1 MGQIKRLV
9 LDVLKPLNPTI
20 LSLAESLTSVKGI
33 NSVTCTIEEV
43 DRETETVKVIIEGN
57 DVIFEAV
64 EKMIVDS
71 GSVIRSIDS
80 VTIGK
85 KHHEEKQVVK

>member
-9 LDVLKPLNPTI
+9 LDVLKPLNPSI
-20 LSLAESLTSVKGI
+20 LVVAETLTGAKGI
-33 NSVTCTIEEV
+33 TSVTCTIEEV

-57 DVIFEAV
+57 DIIFSSV
-64 EKMIVDS
+64 EKIINDS

-85 KHHEEKQVVK
+85 KHVEEKTGR

>member
-9 LDVLKPLNPTI
+9 LDVLKPLNPSI
-20 LSLAESLTSVKGI
+20 LSLAEMLTSVKGVA
-33 NSVTCTIEEV
+33 NVTCTIEEV

-57 DVIFEAV
+57 DIIFEGV
-64 EKMIVDS
+64 EKMIAES

-80 VTIGK
+80 VTIGR
-85 KHHEEKQVVK
+85 KHQ

>member
-20 LSLAESLTSVKGI
+20 LSVAETLTSAKGI
-33 NSVTCTIEEV
+33 NTVTCTIEEV

-57 DVIFEAV
+57 DIVFSSV
-64 EKMIVDS
+64 EKIITES

-85 KHHEEKQVVK
+85 KHHEEKQAVK

>member
-9 LDVLKPLNPTI
+9 LDVLKPLNPSI
-20 LSLAESLTSVKGI
+20 LSLAEMLTGVKGVA
-33 NSVTCTIEEV
+33 NVTCTIEEV

-57 DVIFEAV
+57 DIIFESV
-64 EKMIVDS
+64 EKMIAES

-80 VTIGK
+80 VTIGR
-85 KHHEEKQVVK
+85 KHQ

>member
-20 LSLAESLTSVKGI
+20 LSLAETLTTAKGI

-57 DVIFEAV
+57 DVIFASV
-64 EKMIVDS
+64 EKIITDS

-85 KHHEEKQVVK
+85 KHGEEKIGR